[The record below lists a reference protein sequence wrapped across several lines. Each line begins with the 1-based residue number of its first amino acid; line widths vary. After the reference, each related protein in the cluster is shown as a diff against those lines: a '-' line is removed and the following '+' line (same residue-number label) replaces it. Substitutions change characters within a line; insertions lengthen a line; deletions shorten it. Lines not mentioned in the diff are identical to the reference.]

1 MRPGDPALA
10 KPAGSLPAGAFAR
23 GNDPYIISD
32 LHTRVKDLEQQLRVE
47 KGNCAIARS
56 KAERAIEH
64 EEFLLSKISRA
75 SGNLLSKQ
83 PLVYVVVSFC
93 RCSLT
98 VFANSCACRYSN

>member
-10 KPAGSLPAGAFAR
+10 KPVGSLPAGASVR
-23 GNDPYIISD
+23 GNDPYIVSD
-32 LHTRVKDLEQQLRVE
+32 LLTRLKELEQQLRVE
-47 KGNCAIARS
+47 KGNCVVARS
-56 KAERAIEH
+56 KAERAIKH
-64 EEFLLSKISRA
+64 EEFLLSEISRA
-75 SGNLLSKQ
+75 SSNLLSKQ